1 MVTNVQHLDVK
12 TMKPTNQFKDSVFKK
27 DNSSY
32 RSAKEALIGT
42 IVIFIIGILLTL
54 ISKEIALGFILFC
67 ILYTVMLL
75 RFTQQR
81 NN

>member
-1 MVTNVQHLDVK
+1 
-12 TMKPTNQFKDSVFKK
+12 MKPTNEFKDSVYKK
-27 DNSSY
+27 DRSSY
-32 RSAKEALIGT
+32 KAAMDALIGT
-42 IVIFIIGILLTL
+42 AIVFAVSILLIL
-54 ISKEIALGFILFC
+54 VSYKIALGFILFC

>member
-1 MVTNVQHLDVK
+1 
-12 TMKPTNQFKDSVFKK
+12 MKAQNTFKEPQLKENK
-27 DNSSY
+27 GSY
-32 RSAKEALIGT
+32 KAATDALIGT
-42 IVIFIIGILLTL
+42 AIVFAVSILLTL
-54 ISKEIALGFILFC
+54 LSKEIALGFILFC

>member
-1 MVTNVQHLDVK
+1 
-12 TMKPTNQFKDSVFKK
+12 MKAQNTFKEAVLKEK
-27 DNSSY
+27 SSY
-32 RSAKEALIGT
+32 KAAMDALIGT
-42 IVIFIIGILLTL
+42 AIVFAVSILLTL
-54 ISKEIALGFILFC
+54 LSYKIALGFILFC

>member
-1 MVTNVQHLDVK
+1 MKATN
-12 TMKPTNQFKDSVFKK
+12 TFKEPIIAKEQK
-27 DNSSY
+27 SSY
-32 RSAKEALIGT
+32 KAAMDALIGT
-42 IVIFIIGILLTL
+42 AIIFAIAILLTL
-54 ISKEIALGFILFC
+54 LSKEIALGFILFC

>member
-1 MVTNVQHLDVK
+1 
-12 TMKPTNQFKDSVFKK
+12 MKAQNTFKEPQLKENK
-27 DNSSY
+27 GSY
-32 RSAKEALIGT
+32 NAATDALIGT
-42 IVIFIIGILLTL
+42 AIVFAIAILLTL
-54 ISKEIALGFILFC
+54 LSKEIALGFILFC

>member
-1 MVTNVQHLDVK
+1 MKVTNK
-12 TMKPTNQFKDSVFKK
+12 FKGTTLLKETK
-27 DNSSY
+27 SSY
-32 RSAKEALIGT
+32 SAATDALIGAAVVFS
-42 IVIFIIGILLTL
+42 IAILLTL
-54 ISKEIALGFILFC
+54 LSKEIALGFILFC